1 MISLAISS
9 IAQPTAIGFVKKWNP
24 PTAGYKSVQR
34 ITVEVEKMRGGQVRT
49 VVGHLWKVCRG
60 VTLRDVA
67 ETAANRRLDH
77 QIDVCVGDQ
86 SQLDVGQLQ
95 RQLQCHVRKAGEV

>member
-1 MISLAISS
+1 
-9 IAQPTAIGFVKKWNP
+9 
-24 PTAGYKSVQR
+24 
-34 ITVEVEKMRGGQVRT
+34 MRGGQVRT

-77 QIDVCVGDQ
+77 QIDVWVGDQ

-95 RQLQCHVRKAGEV
+95 RQLQCRVRKADLRNAFTRLSCPATRRETDTSRRRRGYRF